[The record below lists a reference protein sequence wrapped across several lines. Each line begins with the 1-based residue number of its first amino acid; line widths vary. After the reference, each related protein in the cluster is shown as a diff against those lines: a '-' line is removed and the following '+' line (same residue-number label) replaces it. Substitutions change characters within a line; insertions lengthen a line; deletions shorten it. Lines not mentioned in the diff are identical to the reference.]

1 MRVLSRRPMRAAIGG
16 MVLLSLVG
24 FVMVCAALAQDT
36 PASEDA
42 KSDSAKAQAKAV
54 AMSPTTY
61 VVPANAT
68 VPELLKFISRIDGM
82 RPELDS
88 ETDVVKFL
96 TMSRTAILKA
106 SEKIL
111 SSRPND
117 EQEVRRSKPS
127 CMPTRF

>member
-1 MRVLSRRPMRAAIGG
+1 MRILVRRPMRVAIGR
-16 MVLLSLVG
+16 VVVLSLVG
-24 FVMVCAALAQDT
+24 FVIVRAALAQDT

-42 KSDSAKAQAKAV
+42 KDDTAKAQAKAV
-54 AMSPTTY
+54 ALSATTY

-96 TMSRTAILKA
+96 TMSRTA
-106 SEKIL
+106 
-111 SSRPND
+111 
-117 EQEVRRSKPS
+117 
-127 CMPTRF
+127 